1 MMDSFLGMCCINRNK
16 DDLSASDMLSASRPL
31 DFIRSRPGLYR
42 VLKWFDEVDESF
54 RSCMNDVPVDL
65 KTIIAELDDYCDEE
79 FIELN
84 KGHEIS
90 TKVVERSAVTD
101 ILQLGQHRVNTMQ
114 RVLENIDFF
123 KVESA
128 SNDQAADQYDF
139 NKLILFCLLFCD
151 EQAPNKVQCLWHLMS
166 EDGQISSRS
175 EKTRTVIAMLTIIS
189 CMIPCEIIKAVSL
202 NPPLLL
208 IKFIY
213 ESVCVY

>member
-54 RSCMNDVPVDL
+54 RRCMNDVPVDL
-65 KTIIAELDDYCDEE
+65 KTIIAQLDEYCDEE

-101 ILQLGQHRVNTMQ
+101 ILALGQHQDNTM
-114 RVLENIDFF
+114 
-123 KVESA
+123 
-128 SNDQAADQYDF
+128 
-139 NKLILFCLLFCD
+139 
-151 EQAPNKVQCLWHLMS
+151 
-166 EDGQISSRS
+166 
-175 EKTRTVIAMLTIIS
+175 
-189 CMIPCEIIKAVSL
+189 
-202 NPPLLL
+202 
-208 IKFIY
+208 
-213 ESVCVY
+213 